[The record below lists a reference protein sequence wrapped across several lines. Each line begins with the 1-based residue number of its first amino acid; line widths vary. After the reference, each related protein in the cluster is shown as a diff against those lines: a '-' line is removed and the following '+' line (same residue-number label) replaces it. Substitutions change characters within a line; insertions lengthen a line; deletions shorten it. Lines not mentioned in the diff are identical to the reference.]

1 MKRTLVSLAETTV
14 KKQNLPFTIPNA
26 IKREPTDLLK
36 ALNSTVGTDKTAPH
50 FAFIDDPTTIP
61 TTANQKRTYFLAK
74 ELGKRAA
81 RQLAAE
87 WPTLFMFDR
96 DYPRL
101 PAFRPEK
108 PLDPLEIEPT
118 EENLRKLVDA
128 KDVEAA
134 VRLFERIQSGG
145 NDISKSLQLDL
156 FHLFAYYNSRNVP
169 LTEIEE
175 WPGVRNFFEDGAD
188 QKWVEAGMADLLFES
203 LEKTADTYSTMIAAL
218 CKFPTETSVIR
229 AKALLREMISSKL
242 KPHEEAFNYL
252 ISVSNP
258 DEVVGLLKEMN
269 KSKVS
274 PSVRTFNSCLKAVSK
289 IEGFQSQYKQIRL
302 ILGEMKKL
310 NIEPTLTTYSHVLEI
325 LFPSR
330 NKSEQVTADELQVTV
345 NILNEILIRLEMGPH
360 VEPVDWT
367 DQYFFLNALKVATEA
382 RNPDL
387 VDRLEKLYSNRKNT
401 VAMTALTTESVFYSR
416 YLVFKANHLDIDEL
430 EKLYKELVPRVVGTT
445 KQLTLLLA
453 ERLTKELRWSFTKRV
468 IGDSV
473 ASRYLVN
480 ARMASTIRS
489 MLLAQDPLRMTLD
502 EKEDYQAEVTRIV
515 DACVEFANFTDP
527 YLKKLQVKLH
537 PQAVGECALL
547 LIKADRYDKAW
558 ELLKLLLDDDAKKGE
573 KAIIENAGYIGH
585 GVLMQLFEHALEKGD
600 WYNASLCVHLVS
612 IYQPKANLEELTSKV
627 EARCTLTALQKR
639 MLRNFVKLRQ

>member
-14 KKQNLPFTIPNA
+14 KKQNLPFTIPNV

-61 TTANQKRTYFLAK
+61 TTANQKRMYFLAK

-108 PLDPLEIEPT
+108 PLDPLEVEPT
-118 EENLRKLVDA
+118 EENLRKLVDT

-145 NDISKSLQLDL
+145 KDISKSLQLDL
-156 FHLFAYYNSRNVP
+156 FHLLAYYNSRDVP

-229 AKALLREMISSKL
+229 AKALLKEMISSKL

-258 DEVVGLLKEMN
+258 EEIVELLKEMN

-289 IEGFQSQYKQIRL
+289 LEGFQSQYKQIRL

-325 LFPSR
+325 LLPSR

-416 YLVFKANHLDIDEL
+416 YLVFKASHLDIDEL

-445 KQLTLLLA
+445 RQLTLLLA

-480 ARMASTIRS
+480 ARMASTVRS

-585 GVLMQLFEHALEKGD
+585 GVLIQLFEHALEKGD

-612 IYQPKANLEELTSKV
+612 IYQPKANLEELISKV